1 MNGRFFKSPRIDC
14 VPSNTLL
21 IRSCSMQNCSPSN
34 CELLRAAKSW
44 LSSPLPAPLHS
55 SYSRDPPCRLLRIK
69 KYLQCLRSWTPS
81 FTFPTNF
88 ERLRLCFIAPRTQS
102 ELLCRL
108 QTGYD
113 LESHVIDDVD
123 THTSRRRRLAL
134 HSLLFRTFPVLK
146 DCCFLRS
153 QSLTIKNFL
162 NLDNFFY
169 MSQSV
174 KSLCECCISQS
185 TCC

>member
-1 MNGRFFKSPRIDC
+1 M
-14 VPSNTLL
+14 
-21 IRSCSMQNCSPSN
+21 IRSCSIQNCSTTI
-34 CELLRAAKSW
+34 CELLRAARSW
-44 LSSPLPAPLHS
+44 LSSPRPAPLHS
-55 SYSRDPPCRLLRIK
+55 SKSRDPPCRLLRINRD
-69 KYLQCLRSWTPS
+69 LQCLRSWTLS
-81 FTFPTNF
+81 FTFPANF
-88 ERLRLCFIAPRTQS
+88 ERLRLCFIAPRTHS
-102 ELLCRL
+102 ELFCKLPTR
-108 QTGYD
+108 YD
-113 LESHVIDDVD
+113 LKNHVIDDVD

-162 NLDNFFY
+162 NLDSFFY

-174 KSLCECCISQS
+174 KSLCECCILLS

>member
-1 MNGRFFKSPRIDC
+1 MNERCFTAPRIDC

-21 IRSCSMQNCSPSN
+21 IRNCSIQNYSTTN
-34 CELLRAAKSW
+34 CKLLRAATSW

-55 SYSRDPPCRLLRIK
+55 SNSRDPPCCLLIINRV
-69 KYLQCLRSWTPS
+69 LQCLRSWTPS

-88 ERLRLCFIAPRTQS
+88 KRLCSCFIAPRTHS

-134 HSLLFRTFPVLK
+134 HPLLVRTFPVLK

-162 NLDNFFY
+162 NLDTFVY

-174 KSLCECCISQS
+174 KSLCECCILLS